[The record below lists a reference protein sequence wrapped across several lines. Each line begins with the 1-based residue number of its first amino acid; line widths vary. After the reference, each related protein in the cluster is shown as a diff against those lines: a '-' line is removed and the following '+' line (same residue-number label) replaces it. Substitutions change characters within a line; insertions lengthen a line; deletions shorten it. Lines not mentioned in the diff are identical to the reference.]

1 MCAIFRA
8 MDPTIPESIPES
20 IRAGAQS
27 WTLEAGVVTG
37 IAADPLSL
45 VAHGAAMFADAPIR
59 ALELED
65 PEGEWQPDAVIPH
78 LAASP
83 WFSRV
88 QSLTAGLYRD
98 VAEGD
103 ILAVLVSA
111 MPNLVTLRVP
121 HPATILVCAQLPLT
135 ALAGVYIYC
144 EGSDEGDAAIAA
156 LAKRPRSLRELQIV
170 GCAVTDEAARTIAL
184 ARWPLTRLAFGGTH
198 YAADRLGARGAMAL
212 ANNSSLSGLTT
223 LDLVAT
229 GSDDD
234 AVRVLAA
241 SPHLGALT
249 ELGLAENSGITD
261 AGLAALAESPIA
273 ATLRRLAVHET
284 EVTADGIAAFR
295 ARHPHVDV
303 ANHNFTTWGG

>member
-1 MCAIFRA
+1 ME
-8 MDPTIPESIPES
+8 PTIPES

-27 WTLEAGVVTG
+27 WTLEEGLVTG

-45 VAHGAAMFADAPIR
+45 LAHGAAMFADAPIR

-65 PEGEWQPDAVIPH
+65 PDAEWQPDAVIPR

-83 WFSRV
+83 WFAKIE
-88 QSLTAGLYRD
+88 SLSAGLYRD

-103 ILAVLVSA
+103 ILATLVAA

-121 HPATILVCAQLPLT
+121 HPATILACAQLPLPV
-135 ALAGVYIYC
+135 LAGVYIYC
-144 EGSDEGDAAIAA
+144 EGSNDGDAALAA
-156 LAKRPRSLRELQIV
+156 LAKRPRLLRELQIV
-170 GCAVTDEAARTIAL
+170 GCAITDEAARTIAL

-212 ANNSSLSGLTT
+212 ANNSSLAALAT

-229 GSDDD
+229 AIDDD

-241 SPHLGALT
+241 SPHLGALR
-249 ELGLAENSGITD
+249 ELGLAENPSVTD
-261 AGLAALAESPIA
+261 AGLAALAASPIA
-273 ATLRRLAVHET
+273 ATLAKLAVHAT
-284 EVTADGIAAFR
+284 AVTADGIAAFT
-295 ARHPHVDV
+295 ARHPHVDI